1 MTRQVAPGPASAV
14 AGPGPVPDAPY
25 KGLQPY
31 AKEDAAIFFGRESE
45 RRVLIAN
52 LLATRLTLLYGESGV
67 GKSSL
72 LRAGVVSHLR
82 EQERL
87 GARPRSAARL
97 RIVFFNEWS
106 GDPVARL
113 VARIEEECHCAGDQR
128 GGTGLAGGGLDRPAA
143 LADTLEA
150 WTAER
155 NVQVLLIL
163 DQFEEYFLYHR
174 DEDDEAGFAAQL
186 SRAVNHRG
194 IPVSFLLAI
203 REDTLAKLDRF
214 KGRIPGLFENYLRVR
229 HLRAGQAARAVTG
242 PLERLSRLTPEAEP
256 FGVDP
261 ELVAEVLD
269 QVQVGKVVLSVAGR
283 GTVAGTAGRDEADP
297 PIETPYLQMVLSRL
311 WSEERRLGSRRLR
324 LETLRRLGG
333 ARQIVRT
340 HLDEAMAA
348 LAPDEQAAAA
358 GVFHYLVT
366 PSGSKI
372 SHTLADL
379 ADYAGLDQARV
390 RAVLAKLSAAD
401 VRIVRAVA
409 APADEDGEP
418 RFEIFHDVLAPA
430 VLDWR
435 ARWQVERRGAEERE
449 AGRRLLEERARR
461 WRRRRIV
468 GGVLV
473 AVLAVAL
480 LGLAVQSERDERT
493 AVRQEAAARAVAGQA
508 TAAAQASSWRP
519 TRRGRTRSAS
529 RAPPRSRRWAR
540 SRRRSRSRR
549 PSPTGSARPCRSASR
564 PTATGRACR
573 CRRPMPPRR
582 RRSSTC
588 TATGSSCPSRRG
600 WPWPPASPRSASAS
614 CSGPGRPA
622 GPTSGRPGRA
632 ASATAWTC
640 CRRRPDPAGPQNP
653 RRDSWRGSRCH
664 SLATLTL
671 RSR

>member
-31 AKEDAAIFFGRESE
+31 AEEDAAIFFGRESE

-113 VARIEEECHCAGDQR
+113 VARIEEECHCAGDQP

-194 IPVSFLLAI
+194 IPVSFLVAI
-203 REDTLAKLDRF
+203 REDALAKLDRF

-493 AVRQEAAARAVAGQA
+493 AVRQEAAAREVAGQA
-508 TAAAQASSWRP
+508 TRRPGVVVAGLHGAGGRDLRQGHRRDRGAGPAAVAGAGAGGLHRLARRDRAGRRRDPPRLVAPAGAAGRCRPGGDGPQPVRQLAQAVRV
-519 TRRGRTRSAS
+519 GVA
-529 RAPPRSRRWAR
+529 
-540 SRRRSRSRR
+540 
-549 PSPTGSARPCRSASR
+549 
-564 PTATGRACR
+564 
-573 CRRPMPPRR
+573 
-582 RRSSTC
+582 
-588 TATGSSCPSRRG
+588 
-600 WPWPPASPRSASAS
+600 
-614 CSGPGRPA
+614 GPGRRRARGRRAPAAAGRADRPGLPA
-622 GPTSGRPGRA
+622 GGPAERLPRLRGRA
-632 ASATAWTC
+632 AAVALTRPGLRTRDGTAGGGRAATGA
-640 CRRRPDPAGPQNP
+640 RRHDAG
-653 RRDSWRGSRCH
+653 RW
-664 SLATLTL
+664 
-671 RSR
+671 

>member
-113 VARIEEECHCAGDQR
+113 VARIEEECHCAGDQP

-194 IPVSFLLAI
+194 IPVSFLVAI
-203 REDTLAKLDRF
+203 REDALAKLDRF

-283 GTVAGTAGRDEADP
+283 GKVAGTAGRDEADP

-508 TAAAQASSWRP
+508 TAAAQASSWRAY
-519 TRRGRTRSAS
+519 TA
-529 RAPPRSRRWAR
+529 RADAICVKGTAEIEALGPQ
-540 SRRRSRSRR
+540 
-549 PSPTGSARPCRSASR
+549 PSPEQEPAAFTDWLGETVQVGVATHRDWSRLPVPPADAAQAETVLNLYGNWLKLSESAWLALAAGEPEVGERQLQRAGQ
-564 PTATGRACR
+564 TGRAYQ
-573 CRRPMPPRR
+573 
-582 RRSSTC
+582 
-588 TATGSSCPSRRG
+588 
-600 WPWPPASPRSASAS
+600 
-614 CSGPGRPA
+614 
-622 GPTSGRPGRA
+622 RA
-632 ASATAWTC
+632 ARQS
-640 CRRRPDPAGPQNP
+640 GF
-653 RRDSWRGSRCH
+653 RDCVDVLPPSP
-664 SLATLTL
+664 
-671 RSR
+671 